1 MLKIYMLIVVV
12 GLVGGVVYGGYYYY
26 KDTQSRIQTLTE
38 NNSKLEVA
46 TQQQEQTI
54 NTLIEDR
61 EKFDELNKELQVKLA
76 PLLPTSNLKSVPL
89 GHCPVLNAHFLLL
102 LSCSDPIL
110 LFTWIIIFLPP
121 CQFEESKVLPL
132 ESYEPP
138 GLVLKPP
145 ITLTLAD

>member
-1 MLKIYMLIVVV
+1 MLKIYILIVVV

-61 EKFDELNKELQVKLA
+61 EKFDELNKELQVKLDKA
-76 PLLPTSNLKSVPL
+76 NQYRDTLIDKLRKHDLAKLSLK
-89 GHCPVLNAHFLLL
+89 
-102 LSCSDPIL
+102 
-110 LFTWIIIFLPP
+110 
-121 CQFEESKVLPL
+121 K
-132 ESYEPP
+132 P
-138 GLVLKPP
+138 GLVEKKINNGTKKLFRSLES
-145 ITLTLAD
+145 LTGAMPSAPVVK

>member
-1 MLKIYMLIVVV
+1 MVV

-61 EKFDELNKELQVKLA
+61 EKFDELNKELQVKLDKA
-76 PLLPTSNLKSVPL
+76 NQYRDTLIDKLRKHDLAKLSLK
-89 GHCPVLNAHFLLL
+89 
-102 LSCSDPIL
+102 
-110 LFTWIIIFLPP
+110 
-121 CQFEESKVLPL
+121 K
-132 ESYEPP
+132 P
-138 GLVLKPP
+138 GLVEKKINNGTKKLFRSLESLTGAPP
-145 ITLTLAD
+145 PAPVVK

>member
-1 MLKIYMLIVVV
+1 MLKIYILIVVV

-61 EKFDELNKELQVKLA
+61 EKFEELNKELQVKLDKA
-76 PLLPTSNLKSVPL
+76 NQYRDTLIDKLRKHDLAKLSLK
-89 GHCPVLNAHFLLL
+89 
-102 LSCSDPIL
+102 
-110 LFTWIIIFLPP
+110 
-121 CQFEESKVLPL
+121 K
-132 ESYEPP
+132 P
-138 GLVLKPP
+138 GLVEKKINNGTKHIMEDIENLSSIVDDLDDGLQLQPNS
-145 ITLTLAD
+145 D